1 MDESKLILAALAVVA
16 LLSGAAYTAV
26 HLINA
31 GKAECAAAVLKT
43 QETDEAKAN
52 QLTATWQGKVDAAL
66 TARQAE
72 IDALKDTALKPY
84 TVSLSKYT
92 VRPGVPENPAP
103 AGGAGTAAAGC
114 VHPGMVQQSPERLRD
129 ETDFALI
136 QQCDIVSAN
145 YRVYYEAWP

>member
-1 MDESKLILAALAVVA
+1 MEAKFILAGLAVIGLMAAVA
-16 LLSGAAYTAV
+16 LYSI

-31 GKAECAAAVLKT
+31 GKAECQAAVLKIK
-43 QETDEAKAN
+43 EADEAQAN
-52 QLTATWQGKVDAAL
+52 LLTQTWQGKVNAAL

-84 TVSLSKYT
+84 TLRVSTYP
-92 VRPGVPENPAP
+92 VNPGVCPNPATP
-103 AGGAGTAAAGC
+103 GGAGTATAGS
-114 VHPGMVQQSPERLRD
+114 VHPGMVPESPERLRD
-129 ETDFALI
+129 EADFALI

>member
-1 MDESKLILAALAVVA
+1 MEAKFILAGLAVIGLMAAVA
-16 LLSGAAYTAV
+16 LYSI

-31 GKAECAAAVLKT
+31 GKAECQAAVLKIK
-43 QETDEAKAN
+43 EADEAQAN
-52 QLTATWQGKVDAAL
+52 LLTQTWQGKVNAAL

-84 TVSLSKYT
+84 TVSVSKYT
-92 VRPGVPENPAP
+92 VSPGVSPTPAP
-103 AGGAGTAAAGC
+103 AGGAGAATAGS
-114 VHPGMVQQSPERLRD
+114 VHPGMVQESPERLRD
-129 ETDFALI
+129 EADFALI